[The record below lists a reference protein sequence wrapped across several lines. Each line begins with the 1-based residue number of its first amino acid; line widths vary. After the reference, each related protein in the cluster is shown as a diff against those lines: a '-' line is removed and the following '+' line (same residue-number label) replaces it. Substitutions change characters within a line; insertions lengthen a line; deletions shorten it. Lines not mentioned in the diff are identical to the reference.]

1 MKGLNQ
7 GNKGTGVNALTGHLE
22 ARNWAADMVGS
33 GRDRQ
38 RHDRA
43 W

>member
-7 GNKGTGVNALTGHLE
+7 GNKGRGVNVLTGHLE
-22 ARNWAADMVGS
+22 AQSWAADMAGS

-38 RHDRA
+38 RCDRA